1 MGGKVMSMLPSHVL
15 TTKGGA
21 TVHAFAGDEGTL
33 YRACSGDQCAY
44 CSDIETAMSYL
55 SYWSNKP
62 RLAAV

>member
-1 MGGKVMSMLPSHVL
+1 MSMLPSHVL

-44 CSDIETAMSYL
+44 CSGIEAAMSYL
-55 SYWSNKP
+55 SYWGNKP
-62 RLAAV
+62 RWAAS